1 MQRDDSMATM
11 QAVWRF
17 KSMAKMEFGYHPPS
31 GDRGIE
37 IIREREY
44 QSDFKKA
51 MDVAAQSFK
60 SVWISD
66 HLAYADE
73 FRLECWTHLTWV
85 AAQYPNVDLGT
96 IVMCNSWRQP
106 SLMAKMA
113 ASLHWISNGRL
124 ILGYGAGWHEGE
136 YKSYGFDFPRPG
148 VRVEMADEG
157 VQIMKAM
164 WGPGP
169 VTFEGKYYKVEN
181 AYCEP
186 RFEKPP
192 ILLLGMSG
200 ELRAMRVVAKYADWW
215 NIGARPVDDLRQKLA
230 VLKGHCDA
238 VGREFST
245 LRKTLNVRVYI
256 AKTQKEAQE
265 MVERRSR
272 PGSHP
277 IAGDPVSVREQL
289 AELAELGFDYSI
301 LTFVNFQELD
311 DLKLFIDKVMPDF
324 A

>member
-1 MQRDDSMATM
+1 
-11 QAVWRF
+11 
-17 KSMAKMEFGYHPPS
+17 MEFGYHPPS
-31 GDRGIE
+31 GARGIE

-66 HLAYADE
+66 HLAYSDE

-113 ASLHWISNGRL
+113 ASLHWMSDGRL
-124 ILGYGAGWHEGE
+124 ILGYGAGWFEGE
-136 YKSYGFDFPRPG
+136 YRTYGFDFPSPR

-164 WGPGP
+164 WNGGP
-169 VTFEGKYYKVEN
+169 VTFEGQYYRVEN
-181 AYCEP
+181 VHCEP
-186 RFEKPP
+186 RFATPP
-192 ILLLGMSG
+192 TLMLGMSG
-200 ELRAMRVVAKYADWW
+200 ERRAMRVVAKYADWW
-215 NIGARPVDDLRQKLA
+215 NTGARPIDDLRHKLD
-230 VLKGHCDA
+230 VLRQHCEA
-238 VGREFST
+238 EGRDFGT
-245 LRKTLNVRVYI
+245 LRKTLNVRVAI
-256 AKTQKEAQE
+256 AKSHREALA

-277 IAGDPVSVREQL
+277 IAGDPVAVREQL
-289 AELAELGFDYSI
+289 AELADLGFDLSV
-301 LTFVNFQELD
+301 LTFMYFQELD
-311 DLKLFIDKVMPDF
+311 VLKLFVDEVMPAF
-324 A
+324 S

>member
-1 MQRDDSMATM
+1 MA
-11 QAVWRF
+11 R
-17 KSMAKMEFGYHPPS
+17 MEFGYHPPP

-37 IIREREY
+37 IIRERDY
-44 QSDFKKA
+44 LSDFKKA

-66 HLAYADE
+66 HLAYSDE

-96 IVMCNSWRQP
+96 IVMCSSWRQP
-106 SLMAKMA
+106 VADGEDGGQPSLDERWSIDPRVRRRLVRGRVPLLRIRFPVA
-113 ASLHWISNGRL
+113 AHPRRDGRR
-124 ILGYGAGWHEGE
+124 GHPDHQG
-136 YKSYGFDFPRPG
+136 D
-148 VRVEMADEG
+148 V
-157 VQIMKAM
+157 
-164 WGPGP
+164 GPGP
-169 VTFEGKYYKVEN
+169 VTFEGQYYKVEN

-192 ILLLGMSG
+192 ILMLGMSG
-200 ELRAMRVVAKYADWW
+200 ERRAMRVVAKYADWW
-215 NIGARPVDDLRQKLA
+215 NTGARPIDELRHKLDVLRQ
-230 VLKGHCDA
+230 HCEA
-238 VGREFST
+238 EGRDFST
-245 LRKTLNVRVYI
+245 LRKTLNVRVAI
-256 AKTQKEAQE
+256 AKSHKEALA

-277 IAGDPVSVREQL
+277 IAGDPVAVREQL
-289 AELAELGFDYSI
+289 AELADLGFDFSV

-311 DLKLFIDKVMPDF
+311 DIKLFADQVIPHF